1 MMEGNA
7 MRSFI
12 SRLGILG
19 ELLGFFW
26 KRRMFWLLP
35 MIVVLVLVTGLIML
49 GSSTGLGPLVY
60 SIF

>member
-1 MMEGNA
+1 MK
-7 MRSFI
+7 SFL

-19 ELLGFFW
+19 ELIKFFW

-35 MIVVLVLVTGLIML
+35 MIIILVLVTGVIML
-49 GSSTGLGPLVY
+49 GSSTGLGPLIY

>member
-1 MMEGNA
+1 
-7 MRSFI
+7 MRSFF

-35 MIVVLVLVTGLIML
+35 MIVVLWLVTGLIML

>member
-1 MMEGNA
+1 
-7 MRSFI
+7 MRSFF